1 MKDHQKAIA
10 FMLLSALSFTV
21 MGYFVK
27 SLPGV
32 PFSIK
37 VLFRNLVVFLMVGI
51 PTAVQVI
58 RGQSLELILGSKG
71 DRGPLLLRSLLGFF
85 GVVFLFLAIDG
96 FSFSWAGELIQLKGL
111 SLAEASSLNRTSPLF
126 VLIFASLFIGEKVR
140 AYQIPLT
147 LMGFIG
153 ALLIIKPEFSPQIL
167 PATFGLASGAFAGGA
182 YTIIRGSKDV
192 RVPEPSSFGSAV
204 SQ

>member
-1 MKDHQKAIA
+1 
-10 FMLLSALSFTV
+10 

-27 SLPGV
+27 SLPEV

-58 RGQSLELILGSKG
+58 RGQSPSSSSSVPKKG

-96 FSFSWAGELIQLKGL
+96 FSLFPGTGEF
-111 SLAEASSLNRTSPLF
+111 NR
-126 VLIFASLFIGEKVR
+126 A
-140 AYQIPLT
+140 
-147 LMGFIG
+147 
-153 ALLIIKPEFSPQIL
+153 
-167 PATFGLASGAFAGGA
+167 
-182 YTIIRGSKDV
+182 
-192 RVPEPSSFGSAV
+192 
-204 SQ
+204 